1 MITMYTKQ
9 EIIILSYR
17 QGKSQREI
25 SRDLQINRKTVKRY
39 VEEYEK
45 LQQVNNLPS
54 DSPLLSGCMTSAP
67 SYKSR
72 YGSKLKLTEEV
83 SAAIDI
89 HLSENDSKTSSG
101 QHKQILKK
109 IDIFESLQVQG
120 FEVGYTTVCNYIRAQ
135 ANKHSTKEAFIRQVY
150 QPGSVCEFD
159 WGEIKLEIAGELN
172 RYYLAVFTSAYSN
185 YRYSLIFQRQDTLA
199 FMESHVSF
207 FSHISGVYQQMTYDN
222 MRVAVSR
229 FVGLHEKEPTR
240 ALLQMR
246 GHYLFTY
253 RFCNIYSG
261 NEKGHVERSVEYI
274 RRKAFA
280 PKNSFLTIEQAQE
293 HLHSTVD
300 RLNQTKQ
307 QLTGKTADELFKD
320 EQPHLYKTT
329 SALAFSESTP
339 CRVDKYATICFGT
352 NHYSVPDHLVESL
365 MEVKVYSLKLEIF
378 YRNTLIATHE
388 RNFGRQQWI
397 ISIEHYLAT
406 FKRKPGALNSSVALV
421 SSPYLKELY
430 DKFFTATP
438 RDFIDLLQFCVRFN
452 VAQVKL
458 EETVKQLVSLCTHQI
473 TTEKI
478 TAILGNKTVE
488 TSSPVVVDKSEIA
501 AQSNNLLKELT
512 AILN

>member
-1 MITMYTKQ
+1 MYTKQ
-9 EIIILSYR
+9 EIILLSYR
-17 QGKSQREI
+17 EGKSQRQI
-25 SRDLQINRKTVKRY
+25 SRDLQISRKTVKRY

-45 LQQVNNLPS
+45 LQLETIPPS
-54 DSPLLSGCMTSAP
+54 YIPSLSGCMTSPP

-72 YGSKLKLTEEV
+72 AGAKRKLTEEV

-89 HLSENDSKTSSG
+89 HLSENESKMTSG
-101 QHKQILKK
+101 LRKQVLKK
-109 IDIFESLQVQG
+109 IDILESLQVQG
-120 FEVGYTTVCNYIRAQ
+120 FEVGYTTICNYIRAKGK
-135 ANKHSTKEAFIRQVY
+135 KHTTKEAYIRQVY
-150 QPGSVCEFD
+150 QPGSTCEFD
-159 WGEIKLEIAGELN
+159 WGEVKLEINGELN

-246 GHYLFTY
+246 GHYLFTH

-280 PKNSFLTIEQAQE
+280 PKHSFLTLDQAQE
-293 HLHSTVD
+293 HLHKTVD

-307 QLTGKTADELFKD
+307 QLTGVTADELFKD
-320 EQPHLYKTT
+320 EQPHLYKTA
-329 SALAFSESTP
+329 SALAFSESSP

-365 MEVKVYSLKLEIF
+365 VDVKVYSLKLEIF

-388 RNFGRQQWI
+388 RNFGRQQWL

-406 FKRKPGALNSSVALV
+406 FKRKPGALTSSVALV

-430 DKFFTATP
+430 DEFFSGTP

-458 EETVKQLVSLCTHQI
+458 EETVKQLVSFCTHQI

-478 TAILGNKTVE
+478 TAILGNKTAE
-488 TSSPVVVDKSEIA
+488 TSCLVVDKSEIA
-501 AQSNNLLKELT
+501 TQSKNLLKELT

>member
-1 MITMYTKQ
+1 MYTKQ
-9 EIIILSYR
+9 EIILLSYR
-17 QGKSQREI
+17 EGKSQRQI
-25 SRDLQINRKTVKRY
+25 SRDLQISRKTVKRY

-45 LQQVNNLPS
+45 LQQVINPRS
-54 DSPLLSGCMTSAP
+54 DGALLSGCMASPP

-72 YGSKLKLTEEV
+72 AGAKRKLTDDV

-89 HLSENDSKTSSG
+89 HLSENDSKRTSG
-101 QHKQILKK
+101 LRKQVLKK
-109 IDIFESLQVQG
+109 IDILESLQDQG
-120 FEVGYTTVCNYIRAQ
+120 FEVGYTTVCNYIRSR
-135 ANKHSTKEAFIRQVY
+135 ANKHSIKEAFIRQVY
-150 QPGSVCEFD
+150 LPGSTCEFD
-159 WGEIKLEIAGELN
+159 WGEVKLEINGELN

-185 YRYSLIFQRQDTLA
+185 YRYSLLFQRQDTLA

-246 GHYLFTY
+246 GHYLFTH

-274 RRKAFA
+274 RRKSFA
-280 PKNSFLTIEQAQE
+280 PSHSFSTLEQAQE
-293 HLHSTVD
+293 HLHKTVD

-307 QLTGKTADELFKD
+307 QLTGLTANELFKD
-320 EQPHLYKTT
+320 EQPHLYKTA

-365 MEVKVYSLKLEIF
+365 VDVKVYSLKLEIF

-388 RNFGRQQWI
+388 RNFGRQQWL

-406 FKRKPGALNSSVALV
+406 FKRKPGALTSSVALV

-430 DKFFTATP
+430 DEFFTGTP

-478 TAILGNKTVE
+478 TAILGNKTIE
-488 TSSPVVVDKSEIA
+488 PSCIVVDKSEIA
-501 AQSNNLLKELT
+501 TQSKNLLKELT
-512 AILN
+512 AMLN

>member
-1 MITMYTKQ
+1 MYTKQ
-9 EIIILSYR
+9 EIILSSYR
-17 QGKSQREI
+17 EGKSQRQI

-45 LQQVNNLPS
+45 LQQVNNQSSAMPE
-54 DSPLLSGCMTSAP
+54 LSACMTSPP
-67 SYKSR
+67 SYASR
-72 YGSKLKLTEEV
+72 IGAKRKLTQEV

-89 HLSENDSKTSSG
+89 HLSDNNLKTGSG
-101 QHKQILKK
+101 LRKQVLKK
-109 IDIFESLQVQG
+109 IDILESLHLQG
-120 FEVGYTTVCNYIRAQ
+120 FEVGYTTVCNYIRIKTKKQ
-135 ANKHSTKEAFIRQVY
+135 SIKEAYIRQVY

-159 WGEIKLEIAGELN
+159 WGEVKLEINGELN

-185 YRYSLIFQRQDTLA
+185 YRYSLLFQRQDTLA

-207 FSHISGVYQQMTYDN
+207 FSHIDGVFHKMTYDN

-240 ALLQMR
+240 ALLEMR
-246 GHYLFTY
+246 GHYLFTH

-261 NEKGHVERSVEYI
+261 NEKGHVERSVEYV

-280 PKNSFLTIEQAQE
+280 PKYSFSTIEQAQD
-293 HLHSTVD
+293 HLHQTVD

-307 QLTGKTADELFKD
+307 QLTGMTADELFKH
-320 EQPHLYKTT
+320 EQVHLYKTS

-352 NHYSVPDHLVESL
+352 NHYSVPDNLVESVVD
-365 MEVKVYSLKLEIF
+365 VKVYSLKLEIF
-378 YRNTLIATHE
+378 FRNTLVATHE
-388 RNFGRQQWI
+388 RNFGRQQWL

-430 DKFFTATP
+430 DDFFAATP

-458 EETVKQLVSLCTHQI
+458 EETVKLLISLCIHNI

-488 TSSPVVVDKSEIA
+488 TSCLVVDKSETA
-501 AQSNNLLKELT
+501 AQSKNLLKELT
-512 AILN
+512 AIMN